1 MKFLKGC
8 LTVFG
13 GLFLLLVVASIIGV
27 ATQSPEERKKAE
39 QQAEVEAKKFEEQEA
54 AKEKYRQK
62 LEATKEAEEKA
73 KLATKEAEEKA
84 KLATVTASQIIK
96 VYDNNK
102 LKAEQEYKGKRLI
115 IKGFV
120 ASIGDDFLGNPYFT
134 FGSGQQI
141 EIPSLQCLF
150 KKKEADK
157 LTKLNKGQPITVEGT
172 IDDFS
177 MNIIVRDCKF

>member
-39 QQAEVEAKKFEEQEA
+39 QQAEVETKKFEEQEA
-54 AKEKYRQK
+54 AKEKYREK
-62 LEATKEAEEKA
+62 IEANKAAEEKA
-73 KLATKEAEEKA
+73 KLT
-84 KLATVTASQIIK
+84 TVTASQIIK

-102 LKAEQEYKGKRLI
+102 LKAEQEYKGKRFI

-120 ASIGDDFLGNPYFT
+120 SSIGDDFLGNPYFT
-134 FGSGQQI
+134 FGSGEQI

>member
-8 LTVFG
+8 LTIFG
-13 GLFLLLVVASIIGV
+13 ALFLLLVVVSIIGV
-27 ATQSPEERKKAE
+27 AMQSPEERKKAE
-39 QQAEVEAKKFEEQEA
+39 QQAEIEVKKSEEQEA

-62 LEATKEAEEKA
+62 MEATKA
-73 KLATKEAEEKA
+73 AEEKA

-102 LKAEQEYKGKRLI
+102 LKAEQEYKGKRFI

-120 ASIGDDFLGNPYFT
+120 SSIGDDFLGNPYFT
-134 FGSGQQI
+134 FGSGEQI